1 MSGENPHL
9 EKKPSFFDLSEYGEL
24 PDLLPKITTQKFPN
38 QLADRIQRWD
48 AEFQA
53 TLADYPPDSK
63 FPTPEDGERHHQEGL
78 QIAKELAIF
87 FKGQFKIQYGQIEI
101 DAD

>member
-1 MSGENPHL
+1 MSL
-9 EKKPSFFDLSEYGEL
+9 FGEL
-24 PDLLPKITTQKFPN
+24 PDLLPKITTQNFPH

-63 FPTPEDGERHHQEGL
+63 FPTPEDEERHCQEGL
-78 QIAKELAIF
+78 RIAKELAIF
-87 FKGQFKIQYGQIEI
+87 FKGQFKVQYGQIEI
-101 DAD
+101 DDD